1 MPIKSGGV
9 DPKALLKLLY
19 EWEEV
24 DKETAQKIFS
34 IHRKEQKDIVEACI
48 AGNIRQDAVL
58 AALAKLLGMEMVQLA
73 GVVLPKPLIDRVP
86 ANVARD
92 YRIIPVRLDGKILI
106 VATSDPDNL
115 AALDDLKFMLQVEQ
129 VRPALADEEAIA
141 AAIEQYYPQ
150 TAIDEAKAIQDQL
163 MQAKGMLEIE
173 ATGDDQDGAA
183 FSIDA
188 GLENADNSDPAAMA
202 ESAPVRKLLNLIL
215 LTGVK
220 AQASDIHFEPF
231 EDTFRVRNRIDGV
244 LYEMLPVPKSL
255 AAALV
260 ARVKVMS
267 HLDIA
272 ERRLPQDGKIPI
284 RIGDREVD
292 LRVSTLPTMFGESVV
307 IRILDRKVVN
317 LDLEKVGFPEEQLA
331 YFKEVIQ
338 RPNGIV
344 IVTGPTGSG
353 KTTTLYSA
361 LSAVNSPEVKIITTE
376 DPVEYEIEGLVQVP
390 VDEEVGRTFANC
402 LRAILRQDPDIVLVG
417 EARDKETA
425 QIAIQASLTGHLVF
439 TTLHTNDAP
448 TAVSRLID
456 MGIEPFLLAACLET
470 VCAQRLVRT
479 ICVKCKQPYEPSE
492 EELMQLGIKT
502 RDVASQRFY
511 YGKGCDNCKN
521 TGYRGRTALFE
532 LMDINDNLRELIL
545 NKSSASVIRNAAQRG
560 GMRTLRDAGI
570 QKVFAGLTTIEEV
583 VRETLAVEE

>member
-1 MPIKSGGV
+1 MIKSGGV
-9 DPKALLKLLY
+9 DPKALMKLLY

-24 DKETAQKIFS
+24 DKETAQKIFNV
-34 IHRKEQKDIVEACI
+34 HRTQKLDIVQACI
-48 AGNIRQDAVL
+48 DGGIRQDAVL
-58 AALAKLLGMEMVQLA
+58 GALARLLGMEMVQL
-73 GVVLPKPLIDRVP
+73 GGIVLPRALIDMVKSST
-86 ANVARD
+86 ARN
-92 YRIIPVRLDGKILI
+92 YRIIPVRLDGKTLV

-115 AALDDLKFMLQVEQ
+115 AALDDLKFELAVEQ
-129 VRPALADEEAIA
+129 VKPALAAEESIIA
-141 AAIEQYYPQ
+141 ALDQYYP
-150 TAIDEAKAIQDQL
+150 IDSADAARELVDALDK
-163 MQAKGMLEIE
+163 AKGITEID
-173 ATGDDQDGAA
+173 AGDVASGTET
-183 FSIDA
+183 FTIDA
-188 GLENADNSDPAAMA
+188 GLDGSAQADPAAMA
-202 ESAPVRKLLNLIL
+202 ESSQVRKLLNLIL

-220 AQASDIHFEPF
+220 AQASDVHFEPF
-231 EDTFRVRNRIDGV
+231 EETFRVRNRIDGV
-244 LYEMLPVPKSL
+244 LYEMLPVPKILS
-255 AAALV
+255 AALV
-260 ARVKVMS
+260 ARIKVMS

-317 LDLEKVGFPEEQLA
+317 LDIEKIGFPEEQLA

-376 DPVEYEIEGLVQVP
+376 DPVEYEINGLIQVP
-390 VDEEVGRTFANC
+390 VDEDVGRSFANC

-448 TAVSRLID
+448 TAISRLID
-456 MGIEPFLLAACLET
+456 MGCEPFLLAATLET
-470 VCAQRLVRT
+470 ICAQRLVRT
-479 ICVKCKQPYEPSE
+479 ICTKCKTPYEPSE
-492 EELMQLGIKT
+492 EELMQLSIKS
-502 RDVASQRFY
+502 RDVSNQRFY

-521 TGYRGRTALFE
+521 TGYKGRTALFE
-532 LMDINDNLRELIL
+532 LMDINDILRELIL
-545 NKSSASVIRNAAQRG
+545 NKASASALRIAAQRG

-570 QKVFAGLTTIEEV
+570 QKIFAGLTTIEEV
-583 VRETLAVEE
+583 VRETLAVED